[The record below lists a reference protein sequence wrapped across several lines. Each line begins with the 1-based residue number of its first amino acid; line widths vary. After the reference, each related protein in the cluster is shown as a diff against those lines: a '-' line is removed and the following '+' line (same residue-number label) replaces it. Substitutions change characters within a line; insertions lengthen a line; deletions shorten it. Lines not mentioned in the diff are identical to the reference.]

1 LENRKRGVKKNI
13 RREDMAK
20 KTLSK
25 KLKLAKVKKVR
36 MAPRWADIKKFGLKR
51 ARTRRIEVN
60 KKRWKRTK
68 VKV

>member
-1 LENRKRGVKKNI
+1 M
-13 RREDMAK
+13 MAK

-25 KLKLAKVKKVR
+25 KIKLAKVKKVR

-51 ARTRRIEVN
+51 ARTRRIEVS